1 MPKINELFA
10 FISTDEG
17 PEDEGIIASKIGDAW
32 MPLVGADQKR
42 VDSLRP
48 LAKQIAQATGKRVV
62 LAKFTHREDV
72 ETIEAEGEP

>member
-17 PEDEGIIASKIGDAW
+17 PEDEGIIASKMGDAW

-48 LAKQIAQATGKRVV
+48 IAKQIAQATGKRVV
-62 LAKFTHREDV
+62 LVKFTHREDV
-72 ETIEAEGEP
+72 ETIEAEGAP

>member
-10 FISTDEG
+10 FISIDEG
-17 PEDEGIIASKIGDAW
+17 PEDEGIIASKFGDVW

-42 VDSLRP
+42 VDSLRVI
-48 LAKQIAQATGKRVV
+48 AKQIAQTTGKYVV

-72 ETIEAEGEP
+72 EIIK